1 MEGGSYNSVGFS
13 LAIDEG
19 LINRMASADKLIK
32 DIGTHSEKTRDKVVT
47 AFRDMGDNGVG
58 YLISKL
64 QEVQNKMSAINGS
77 KIIIDTNT
85 IDQSISKTNTNI
97 DELAEGIKNLEVYL
111 RSLSKREPINLIG
124 NTKDTTLLSLQDKY
138 DSQMN
143 RLFEYKQ
150 HLRDLQ
156 LEQNKSLKSGIF
168 REGLSEDMKN
178 AIRRTEELMNS
189 MRTLH
194 SIISGLSGSN
204 TQFIEMANNIGKT
217 SNELKSLKAYY
228 SELEKASDTA
238 KLDNSGAISS
248 IEEAKQRYNELY
260 SIYEKAFDKYEA
272 KIKEQAQIDNK
283 RAKESSLAYQQS
295 YEERVRMYEKM
306 LNNIYAKEEEQI
318 RLSNQRAK
326 ENSLAYQQGFNERYK
341 VWKEHFDKIA
351 KEEEEQIRLSN
362 QRAKENSIAYQQG
375 FDERYK
381 AWKQHFDKI
390 EQQEQEAKRS
400 TYSGA
405 LDYSKSTK
413 SIEEQIKA
421 IKYLEKARKSLSR
434 EGLSEGEYYSRIQA
448 LTNEINRQKKSVNE
462 LTGAYASLGRNKRSL
477 LNLSEQLMRRLALV
491 FSVSQ
496 VTGYINK
503 LIEVRGEFELQQ
515 RSLEAI
521 IQNKDESN
529 KLWNQ
534 TIQLAITSP
543 FRIKELVTYTKQLAA
558 YRIETDKL
566 YKTNKMLA
574 DISAGLGVDMNR
586 LILAFGQV
594 KAANYLRGT
603 ELRQFSEAGVNILGE
618 LATYFSE
625 IENRAVSVGEVFN
638 MVSKRMVSFADV
650 EKVLQRLTSEGNPF
664 FRMQEIQSETIKGM
678 MSNLMDSLD
687 VMLNDIGK
695 SSEGVIKYLLNL
707 FKSLI
712 DNWKVFADILKG
724 SLALFA
730 VYKINAL
737 ESNTAL
743 VNFAKQMKLVGEN
756 TKTLNFVNL
765 FTSLLQVALAKVSK
779 GFKAAGAAAK
789 AFIASN
795 WILLAIA
802 GVIGAIREIV
812 LWNSE
817 YNDKIEELNRKR
829 EEEISSLNKVA
840 EEYKTLMQLEKDE
853 ADISDDLFNKKLSK
867 LKEFQKSVGLTSL
880 EIPIEFGEVTKEN
893 IDKIFAQTEEM
904 ATYAQDFGFE
914 LGKNIA
920 KGLTGKQGGLLWVHW
935 LGDNLKTDFAD
946 LEDKLGE
953 ISGAAQNRLQV
964 LMNEIGSSYNNL
976 SDNAKGYYKALKGGK
991 NETETTYEWYKRQ
1004 VTMLNMI
1011 AKEFKFRNNDILEDA
1026 NSLLNNIKRKE
1037 EEVFYELDKVT
1048 RRQLKD
1054 YGVKDFADLPKEQQ
1068 MMIKIQIDKAF
1079 ERLELSASAQ
1089 RIAAFFT
1096 AQSFKIPYTLT
1107 PAKNEDKGLP
1117 DWAKRYNEYIKTLNS
1132 NAVKEVTNIE
1142 TTVDSLLSNLNTYIK
1157 GEEGI
1162 INKAKA
1168 GSKAYTDE
1176 EVKNAKKRLDALKS
1190 ARSWLQGDDVDNK
1203 GNKQENVLN
1212 KRISLIKE
1220 MNKAYLELAKTFDGV
1235 TAKEKVMASY
1245 GDTFKD
1251 AFKGTDISSI
1261 DFTSQQGVKDALNML
1276 VMPIAISG
1284 GKESILQLKK
1294 EISSIDA
1301 QIGVNIKQGSDKELV
1316 NKIQDMIDS
1325 YKFYLEIDKLNI
1337 PQSLAKDLFNIETTS
1352 LETIKGY
1359 LSSQQEQFVGEDMVK
1374 EYDKLWKTILDME
1387 NNAQMERL
1395 KNYSKYLTNA
1405 TSQFVQLKLKAF
1417 DEISEIK
1424 KTFTLTQPIAE
1435 RDFGI
1440 NTLQWGMLNDI
1451 MKETQK
1457 SFSELSD
1464 EEYRSVGISDKY
1476 ISKIREYLLL
1486 MDEQSRKAIAGVKRD
1501 SNAKLQQQQWEDF
1514 KSSDMYVLMF
1524 EDIENIGTK
1533 SLEALKKRL
1542 NDLKSSLSNLPA
1554 NQVKEIVKQINSI
1567 DDQLI
1572 SRNPLSE
1579 TIRLAKEIKNYPS
1592 LEDLQIQLINAEKE
1606 KEEAQNIIN
1615 IIDEVTSAEEKG
1627 NIQLVDETTIGQYN
1641 KIVALAEQEG
1651 KDVSNIRKE
1660 KEKIVGDQ
1668 EKIISYANE
1677 GITINAKYNKALQVQ
1692 SDWWGAINDKINGVF
1707 DNLKGLMGILGED
1720 ADSTNMAIIDIT
1732 QNMFSLVTA
1741 TLQMSLAMKAAGVAA
1756 NMALGV
1762 IGWIAIV
1769 LQSVVS
1775 LFSSLFGAKD
1785 KALQKQIEDLQENVK
1800 ALEWS
1805 LNNLNKAFDDVFNI
1819 SDMERYTREM
1829 RTNLNAQIKSY
1840 QMMIKAERD
1849 KKSTDEAQIR
1859 EWQRTIGD
1867 LQQQL
1872 LDVEKDAFN
1881 KATAD
1886 ILDNTLSAAE
1896 EFTDAWLNAFKETGS
1911 GLSGLEENFKE
1922 ATLNMVKQQASLFIT
1937 GTYVDRW
1944 KKNLEQYINA
1954 SDLELTTQEAN
1965 AWMKSVQTEL
1975 PLLNDALEKYFN
1987 AMKQAGVDIY
1997 NTSSDLSGLQRG
2009 IQGITETQA
2018 DEIAAYLNT
2027 LRFLVSSSVD
2037 LLTSFYNIFSNDT
2050 MANPMLA
2057 ELRTQTGLIRTIK
2070 DMLGSVIGRGNST
2083 HNGAYLKVA
2092 L

>member
-32 DIGTHSEKTRDKVVT
+32 DIGTHSEQTRDKLVT
-47 AFRDMGDNGVG
+47 AFRGMGDDGVG

-64 QEVQNKMSAINGS
+64 QEVQNKMSAINGG
-77 KIIIDTNT
+77 KISIDTNT

-97 DELAEGIKNLEVYL
+97 DKLTEGFKNLEVYL
-111 RSLSKREPINLIG
+111 KGLSKRERVNLISD
-124 NTKDTTLLSLQDKY
+124 TKD
-138 DSQMN
+138 
-143 RLFEYKQ
+143 
-150 HLRDLQ
+150 
-156 LEQNKSLKSGIF
+156 
-168 REGLSEDMKN
+168 
-178 AIRRTEELMNS
+178 
-189 MRTLH
+189 
-194 SIISGLSGSN
+194 
-204 TQFIEMANNIGKT
+204 
-217 SNELKSLKAYY
+217 
-228 SELEKASDTA
+228 
-238 KLDNSGAISS
+238 
-248 IEEAKQRYNELY
+248 
-260 SIYEKAFDKYEA
+260 
-272 KIKEQAQIDNK
+272 
-283 RAKESSLAYQQS
+283 
-295 YEERVRMYEKM
+295 
-306 LNNIYAKEEEQI
+306 
-318 RLSNQRAK
+318 
-326 ENSLAYQQGFNERYK
+326 
-341 VWKEHFDKIA
+341 
-351 KEEEEQIRLSN
+351 
-362 QRAKENSIAYQQG
+362 
-375 FDERYK
+375 
-381 AWKQHFDKI
+381 
-390 EQQEQEAKRS
+390 
-400 TYSGA
+400 YSGA

-434 EGLSEGEYYSRIQA
+434 EGLSEGEYYSRIQT
-448 LTNEINRQKKSVNE
+448 LTNEINRQKKSLNE

-534 TIQLAITSP
+534 TVQLAITSP

-664 FRMQEIQSETIKGM
+664 FRMQEIQSETMKGM
-678 MSNLMDSLD
+678 WSNLMDSID

-737 ESNTAL
+737 ESNKAL
-743 VNFAKQMKLVGEN
+743 VDFAKQMKLVGKDTE
-756 TKTLNFVNL
+756 TLNFVK
-765 FTSLLQVALAKVSK
+765 LLQVALAKVSK
-779 GFKAAGAAAK
+779 GFKEAAAAAK

-802 GVIGAIREIV
+802 GIIGAIREIV

-853 ADISDDLFNKKLSK
+853 ADVSDDLFNKKLSK

-904 ATYAQDFGFE
+904 AAYAQDFGFE

-935 LGDNLKTDFAD
+935 LGDNLKTDLDA
-946 LEDKLGE
+946 LEGTLEE
-953 ISGAAQNRLQV
+953 ITGAAQNRLQV

-976 SDNAKGYYKALKGGK
+976 SDNAKDYYRILKEGR
-991 NETETTYEWYKRQ
+991 NETETTYDWYKRQ

-1011 AKEFKFRNNDILEDA
+1011 AKEFKFRNNDILKDA
-1026 NSLLNNIKRKE
+1026 NSLLYNIKRNE
-1037 EEVFYELDKVT
+1037 EEVFYELDKVI

-1068 MMIKIQIDKAF
+1068 MMMKIQIDKAF

-1096 AQSFKIPYTLT
+1096 AQSFQIPYRLI

-1142 TTVDSLLSNLNTYIK
+1142 TTVDSLLSELNTYIK

-1220 MNKAYLELAKTFDGV
+1220 MNKAYLELAKTFDSV

-1251 AFKGTDISSI
+1251 AFKGTNISSI

-1316 NKIQDMIDS
+1316 NRIQGMIDS

-1359 LSSQQEQFVGEDMVK
+1359 LSSQQGQFVGEDMVK

-1424 KTFTLTQPIAE
+1424 KTFTLTQPVAE

-1651 KDVSNIRKE
+1651 KDISKVRKE
-1660 KEKIVGDQ
+1660 KEEIVATQ
-1668 EKIISYANE
+1668 EKIISYATE
-1677 GITINAKYNKALQVQ
+1677 GITIYAQHNKSLQKQ

-1732 QNMFSLVTA
+1732 QNMFSLVAA

-1756 NMALGV
+1756 NSALGV

>member
-64 QEVQNKMSAINGS
+64 QEVQNKMSALNGS
-77 KIIIDTNT
+77 KISIDTNT
-85 IDQSISKTNTNI
+85 IDQSISKTNTNV
-97 DELAEGIKNLEVYL
+97 DELAERIKKLEVYL
-111 RSLSKREPINLIG
+111 GSLSKRERINLISD
-124 NTKDTTLLSLQDKY
+124 TKD
-138 DSQMN
+138 
-143 RLFEYKQ
+143 
-150 HLRDLQ
+150 
-156 LEQNKSLKSGIF
+156 
-168 REGLSEDMKN
+168 
-178 AIRRTEELMNS
+178 
-189 MRTLH
+189 
-194 SIISGLSGSN
+194 
-204 TQFIEMANNIGKT
+204 
-217 SNELKSLKAYY
+217 
-228 SELEKASDTA
+228 
-238 KLDNSGAISS
+238 
-248 IEEAKQRYNELY
+248 
-260 SIYEKAFDKYEA
+260 
-272 KIKEQAQIDNK
+272 
-283 RAKESSLAYQQS
+283 
-295 YEERVRMYEKM
+295 
-306 LNNIYAKEEEQI
+306 
-318 RLSNQRAK
+318 
-326 ENSLAYQQGFNERYK
+326 
-341 VWKEHFDKIA
+341 
-351 KEEEEQIRLSN
+351 
-362 QRAKENSIAYQQG
+362 
-375 FDERYK
+375 
-381 AWKQHFDKI
+381 
-390 EQQEQEAKRS
+390 
-400 TYSGA
+400 YSGA

-421 IKYLEKARKSLSR
+421 IKYLDKARKSLSR

-534 TIQLAITSP
+534 TVQLAITSP

-687 VMLNDIGK
+687 IMMNDIGK

-756 TKTLNFVNL
+756 TKTLNFV
-765 FTSLLQVALAKVSK
+765 SLLQVALAKVSK
-779 GFKAAGAAAK
+779 GFKEAGAAAK

-893 IDKIFAQTEEM
+893 IDKIFARTEEM

-935 LGDNLKTDFAD
+935 LGDNLKTDLDA
-946 LEDKLGE
+946 LEGTLEE
-953 ISGAAQNRLQV
+953 ITGATQNRLQV

-976 SDNAKGYYKALKGGK
+976 SDNAKDYYRVLKEGR
-991 NETETTYEWYKRQ
+991 NETETTYDWYKRQ

-1011 AKEFKFRNNDILEDA
+1011 AKEFKFRNNDILKDA
-1026 NSLLNNIKRKE
+1026 NSLLYNIKRNE
-1037 EEVFYELDKVT
+1037 EEVFYELDKVV

-1068 MMIKIQIDKAF
+1068 MMMKIQIDKAF
-1079 ERLELSASAQ
+1079 ERLELSASAK

-1096 AQSFKIPYTLT
+1096 AQSFKIPYRLI

-1117 DWAKRYNEYIKTLNS
+1117 DWAKRYNEYIKNLNS

-1142 TTVDSLLSNLNTYIK
+1142 TTVDSLLSELNTYIK

-1220 MNKAYLELAKTFDGV
+1220 MNKAYLKLAKTFDGV

-1251 AFKGTDISSI
+1251 AFKGTNISSI

-1294 EISSIDA
+1294 EISLIDA

-1359 LSSQQEQFVGEDMVK
+1359 LSSQQGQFVGEDMVK

-1651 KDVSNIRKE
+1651 KDVSNVRKD
-1660 KEKIVGDQ
+1660 KEEIVATQ
-1668 EKIISYANE
+1668 EKIISYANK

-1732 QNMFSLVTA
+1732 QNMFSLVAA

-1756 NMALGV
+1756 NSALGV

-1872 LDVEKDAFN
+1872 LDVEKNAFN

-2018 DEIAAYLNT
+2018 DELAAYLNT
-2027 LRFLVSSSVD
+2027 LRFLVSNSLD

>member
-1 MEGGSYNSVGFS
+1 
-13 LAIDEG
+13 
-19 LINRMASADKLIK
+19 
-32 DIGTHSEKTRDKVVT
+32 
-47 AFRDMGDNGVG
+47 
-58 YLISKL
+58 
-64 QEVQNKMSAINGS
+64 
-77 KIIIDTNT
+77 
-85 IDQSISKTNTNI
+85 
-97 DELAEGIKNLEVYL
+97 
-111 RSLSKREPINLIG
+111 
-124 NTKDTTLLSLQDKY
+124 
-138 DSQMN
+138 
-143 RLFEYKQ
+143 
-150 HLRDLQ
+150 
-156 LEQNKSLKSGIF
+156 
-168 REGLSEDMKN
+168 
-178 AIRRTEELMNS
+178 
-189 MRTLH
+189 
-194 SIISGLSGSN
+194 
-204 TQFIEMANNIGKT
+204 
-217 SNELKSLKAYY
+217 
-228 SELEKASDTA
+228 
-238 KLDNSGAISS
+238 
-248 IEEAKQRYNELY
+248 
-260 SIYEKAFDKYEA
+260 
-272 KIKEQAQIDNK
+272 
-283 RAKESSLAYQQS
+283 
-295 YEERVRMYEKM
+295 
-306 LNNIYAKEEEQI
+306 
-318 RLSNQRAK
+318 
-326 ENSLAYQQGFNERYK
+326 
-341 VWKEHFDKIA
+341 
-351 KEEEEQIRLSN
+351 
-362 QRAKENSIAYQQG
+362 
-375 FDERYK
+375 
-381 AWKQHFDKI
+381 
-390 EQQEQEAKRS
+390 
-400 TYSGA
+400 
-405 LDYSKSTK
+405 
-413 SIEEQIKA
+413 
-421 IKYLEKARKSLSR
+421 
-434 EGLSEGEYYSRIQA
+434 
-448 LTNEINRQKKSVNE
+448 
-462 LTGAYASLGRNKRSL
+462 
-477 LNLSEQLMRRLALV
+477 
-491 FSVSQ
+491 
-496 VTGYINK
+496 
-503 LIEVRGEFELQQ
+503 
-515 RSLEAI
+515 
-521 IQNKDESN
+521 
-529 KLWNQ
+529 
-534 TIQLAITSP
+534 
-543 FRIKELVTYTKQLAA
+543 
-558 YRIETDKL
+558 
-566 YKTNKMLA
+566 
-574 DISAGLGVDMNR
+574 
-586 LILAFGQV
+586 
-594 KAANYLRGT
+594 
-603 ELRQFSEAGVNILGE
+603 
-618 LATYFSE
+618 
-625 IENRAVSVGEVFN
+625 
-638 MVSKRMVSFADV
+638 
-650 EKVLQRLTSEGNPF
+650 
-664 FRMQEIQSETIKGM
+664 
-678 MSNLMDSLD
+678 
-687 VMLNDIGK
+687 
-695 SSEGVIKYLLNL
+695 
-707 FKSLI
+707 
-712 DNWKVFADILKG
+712 
-724 SLALFA
+724 
-730 VYKINAL
+730 
-737 ESNTAL
+737 
-743 VNFAKQMKLVGEN
+743 
-756 TKTLNFVNL
+756 
-765 FTSLLQVALAKVSK
+765 
-779 GFKAAGAAAK
+779 
-789 AFIASN
+789 
-795 WILLAIA
+795 
-802 GVIGAIREIV
+802 
-812 LWNSE
+812 
-817 YNDKIEELNRKR
+817 
-829 EEEISSLNKVA
+829 
-840 EEYKTLMQLEKDE
+840 
-853 ADISDDLFNKKLSK
+853 
-867 LKEFQKSVGLTSL
+867 
-880 EIPIEFGEVTKEN
+880 
-893 IDKIFAQTEEM
+893 
-904 ATYAQDFGFE
+904 
-914 LGKNIA
+914 
-920 KGLTGKQGGLLWVHW
+920 
-935 LGDNLKTDFAD
+935 
-946 LEDKLGE
+946 
-953 ISGAAQNRLQV
+953 
-964 LMNEIGSSYNNL
+964 
-976 SDNAKGYYKALKGGK
+976 
-991 NETETTYEWYKRQ
+991 
-1004 VTMLNMI
+1004 
-1011 AKEFKFRNNDILEDA
+1011 
-1026 NSLLNNIKRKE
+1026 
-1037 EEVFYELDKVT
+1037 
-1048 RRQLKD
+1048 
-1054 YGVKDFADLPKEQQ
+1054 
-1068 MMIKIQIDKAF
+1068 
-1079 ERLELSASAQ
+1079 
-1089 RIAAFFT
+1089 
-1096 AQSFKIPYTLT
+1096 
-1107 PAKNEDKGLP
+1107 
-1117 DWAKRYNEYIKTLNS
+1117 
-1132 NAVKEVTNIE
+1132 
-1142 TTVDSLLSNLNTYIK
+1142 
-1157 GEEGI
+1157 
-1162 INKAKA
+1162 
-1168 GSKAYTDE
+1168 
-1176 EVKNAKKRLDALKS
+1176 
-1190 ARSWLQGDDVDNK
+1190 
-1203 GNKQENVLN
+1203 
-1212 KRISLIKE
+1212 

-1251 AFKGTDISSI
+1251 AFKGTNISSI

-1284 GKESILQLKK
+1284 GKESIIQLKK

-1316 NKIQDMIDS
+1316 NRIQDMIDS

-1359 LSSQQEQFVGEDMVK
+1359 LSSQQGQFVGEDMVK

-1533 SLEALKKRL
+1533 SLKALKKRL
-1542 NDLKSSLSNLPA
+1542 NELKSSLSNLPA
-1554 NQVKEIVKQINSI
+1554 NQVKEIVQQINNI

-1651 KDVSNIRKE
+1651 KDVSKVRKD

-1668 EKIISYANE
+1668 EKIISYANK

-1720 ADSTNMAIIDIT
+1720 ADSTNMTIVDIT
-1732 QNMFSLVTA
+1732 QNMFSLVAA

-1805 LNNLNKAFDDVFNI
+1805 LNNLNKAFDNVFNI

-2027 LRFLVSSSVD
+2027 LRFLVSNSVD

>member
-19 LINRMASADKLIK
+19 LINRMAKADKLIK
-32 DIGTHSEKTRDKVVT
+32 DIGTHSEQTRDKLVT
-47 AFRDMGDNGVG
+47 AFRGMGDDGVG

-64 QEVQNKMSAINGS
+64 QEVQNKMSAINGG
-77 KIIIDTNT
+77 KISIDTNT

-97 DELAEGIKNLEVYL
+97 DKLADGFKNLEVYL
-111 RSLSKREPINLIG
+111 KSLSKRERINLIG
-124 NTKDTTLLSLQDKY
+124 DTKD
-138 DSQMN
+138 
-143 RLFEYKQ
+143 
-150 HLRDLQ
+150 
-156 LEQNKSLKSGIF
+156 
-168 REGLSEDMKN
+168 
-178 AIRRTEELMNS
+178 
-189 MRTLH
+189 
-194 SIISGLSGSN
+194 
-204 TQFIEMANNIGKT
+204 
-217 SNELKSLKAYY
+217 
-228 SELEKASDTA
+228 
-238 KLDNSGAISS
+238 
-248 IEEAKQRYNELY
+248 
-260 SIYEKAFDKYEA
+260 
-272 KIKEQAQIDNK
+272 
-283 RAKESSLAYQQS
+283 
-295 YEERVRMYEKM
+295 
-306 LNNIYAKEEEQI
+306 
-318 RLSNQRAK
+318 
-326 ENSLAYQQGFNERYK
+326 
-341 VWKEHFDKIA
+341 
-351 KEEEEQIRLSN
+351 
-362 QRAKENSIAYQQG
+362 
-375 FDERYK
+375 
-381 AWKQHFDKI
+381 
-390 EQQEQEAKRS
+390 
-400 TYSGA
+400 YSGA

-421 IKYLEKARKSLSR
+421 IKYLDKARKSLSR

-448 LTNEINRQKKSVNE
+448 LTNEINRQKKSLNE
-462 LTGAYASLGRNKRSL
+462 LTGAYASLGRNKRNL

-534 TIQLAITSP
+534 TVQLAITSP

-574 DISAGLGVDMNR
+574 DISAGLGVDMRR

-664 FRMQEIQSETIKGM
+664 FRMQEIQSETMKGM
-678 MSNLMDSLD
+678 WSNLMDSID

-737 ESNTAL
+737 ESNGAL
-743 VNFAKQMKLVGEN
+743 VQFAKDMKLIGKE
-756 TKTLNFVNL
+756 TKTLNFVE
-765 FTSLLQVALAKVSK
+765 LLQVSLAKVSK

-904 ATYAQDFGFE
+904 AAYAQDFGFE

-920 KGLTGKQGGLLWVHW
+920 KGLTGKQGGLLWVHL

-946 LEDKLGE
+946 LENSLEE

-976 SDNAKGYYKALKGGK
+976 SDNAKGYYKALKEGK
-991 NETETTYEWYKRQ
+991 NETETTYDWYKRQ

-1011 AKEFKFRNNDILEDA
+1011 AKEFKYRNKDILEDA

-1037 EEVFYELDKVT
+1037 EEVFYELDKVV

-1068 MMIKIQIDKAF
+1068 MMMKIQIDKAF
-1079 ERLELSASAQ
+1079 ERLELSGAAQ

-1107 PAKNEDKGLP
+1107 PAKSEDKGLP

-1142 TTVDSLLSNLNTYIK
+1142 TTVDSLLSELNTYIK

-1220 MNKAYLELAKTFDGV
+1220 MNKAYLDLAKTFDSV

-1284 GKESILQLKK
+1284 GKESVIQLKK

-1359 LSSQQEQFVGEDMVK
+1359 LSSRQEQFVGEDMVK

-1424 KTFTLTQPIAE
+1424 KTFTLTQPVAE

-1641 KIVALAEQEG
+1641 NIVALAEQEG
-1651 KDVSNIRKE
+1651 KDVSNVRKE

-1668 EKIISYANE
+1668 EKIISYANK

-1732 QNMFSLVTA
+1732 QNMFSLVAA

-1800 ALEWS
+1800 DLEWS

-2027 LRFLVSSSVD
+2027 LRFLVSNSVD

>member
-19 LINRMASADKLIK
+19 LINRMAKADKLIK
-32 DIGTHSEKTRDKVVT
+32 DIGTHSEQTRDKLVT
-47 AFRDMGDNGVG
+47 AFRGMGDDGVG

-64 QEVQNKMSAINGS
+64 QEVQNKMSAINGG
-77 KIIIDTNT
+77 KISIDTNT

-97 DELAEGIKNLEVYL
+97 DKLAEGFKNLEVYL
-111 RSLSKREPINLIG
+111 KSLSKRERINLISD
-124 NTKDTTLLSLQDKY
+124 TKD
-138 DSQMN
+138 
-143 RLFEYKQ
+143 
-150 HLRDLQ
+150 
-156 LEQNKSLKSGIF
+156 
-168 REGLSEDMKN
+168 
-178 AIRRTEELMNS
+178 
-189 MRTLH
+189 
-194 SIISGLSGSN
+194 
-204 TQFIEMANNIGKT
+204 
-217 SNELKSLKAYY
+217 
-228 SELEKASDTA
+228 
-238 KLDNSGAISS
+238 
-248 IEEAKQRYNELY
+248 
-260 SIYEKAFDKYEA
+260 
-272 KIKEQAQIDNK
+272 
-283 RAKESSLAYQQS
+283 
-295 YEERVRMYEKM
+295 
-306 LNNIYAKEEEQI
+306 
-318 RLSNQRAK
+318 
-326 ENSLAYQQGFNERYK
+326 
-341 VWKEHFDKIA
+341 
-351 KEEEEQIRLSN
+351 
-362 QRAKENSIAYQQG
+362 
-375 FDERYK
+375 
-381 AWKQHFDKI
+381 
-390 EQQEQEAKRS
+390 
-400 TYSGA
+400 YSGA

-421 IKYLEKARKSLSR
+421 IKYLDKARKSLSR

-534 TIQLAITSP
+534 TVQLAITSP

-664 FRMQEIQSETIKGM
+664 FRMQEIQSETMKGM
-678 MSNLMDSLD
+678 WSNLMDSID

-743 VNFAKQMKLVGEN
+743 VDFAKQMKLVGEN
-756 TKTLNFVNL
+756 TKTLNFAN
-765 FTSLLQVALAKVSK
+765 LLQVALAKVSK

-789 AFIASN
+789 SFIASN

-802 GVIGAIREIV
+802 GIIGAIREIV

-935 LGDNLKTDFAD
+935 LGDNLKTDLDA
-946 LEDKLGE
+946 LEGTLEE
-953 ISGAAQNRLQV
+953 ITGAAQNRLQV

-976 SDNAKGYYKALKGGK
+976 SDNAKGYYKALKEGK

-1011 AKEFKFRNNDILEDA
+1011 AKEFKYRNKDILEDA

-1037 EEVFYELDKVT
+1037 EEVFYELDKVV

-1107 PAKNEDKGLP
+1107 PAKSEDKGLP

-1142 TTVDSLLSNLNTYIK
+1142 TTVDSLLSELNTYIK

-1251 AFKGTDISSI
+1251 AFKGTNISSI
-1261 DFTSQQGVKDALNML
+1261 DFTSQQGVKDALNKL

-1284 GKESILQLKK
+1284 GKESVIQLKK

-1316 NKIQDMIDS
+1316 NRIQDMIDS

-1337 PQSLAKDLFNIETTS
+1337 PQSLAQDLFNIETTS

-1359 LSSQQEQFVGEDMVK
+1359 LSSQQGQFVGEDMVK

-1542 NDLKSSLSNLPA
+1542 DDLKSSLSNLPA

-1615 IIDEVTSAEEKG
+1615 IIDEVTNAEKKG

-1651 KDVSNIRKE
+1651 KDVSNVRKE

-1668 EKIISYANE
+1668 EKIISYATE
-1677 GITINAKYNKALQVQ
+1677 GITIYAQHNKSLQKQ

-1732 QNMFSLVTA
+1732 QNMFSLVAA

-1756 NMALGV
+1756 NSALGV

-2027 LRFLVSSSVD
+2027 LRFLVSNSVD

>member
-19 LINRMASADKLIK
+19 LINRMAKADKLIK
-32 DIGTHSEKTRDKVVT
+32 DIGTHSEQTRDKLVT
-47 AFRDMGDNGVG
+47 AFRGMGDDGVG

-64 QEVQNKMSAINGS
+64 QEVQNRMSALNGS
-77 KIIIDTNT
+77 KISIDTNT
-85 IDQSISKTNTNI
+85 IDQSISKTNTNV
-97 DELAEGIKNLEVYL
+97 DELAEGIKKLDVYL
-111 RSLSKREPINLIG
+111 GSLSKRERVNLISD
-124 NTKDTTLLSLQDKY
+124 TKD
-138 DSQMN
+138 
-143 RLFEYKQ
+143 
-150 HLRDLQ
+150 
-156 LEQNKSLKSGIF
+156 
-168 REGLSEDMKN
+168 
-178 AIRRTEELMNS
+178 
-189 MRTLH
+189 
-194 SIISGLSGSN
+194 
-204 TQFIEMANNIGKT
+204 
-217 SNELKSLKAYY
+217 
-228 SELEKASDTA
+228 
-238 KLDNSGAISS
+238 
-248 IEEAKQRYNELY
+248 
-260 SIYEKAFDKYEA
+260 
-272 KIKEQAQIDNK
+272 
-283 RAKESSLAYQQS
+283 
-295 YEERVRMYEKM
+295 
-306 LNNIYAKEEEQI
+306 
-318 RLSNQRAK
+318 
-326 ENSLAYQQGFNERYK
+326 
-341 VWKEHFDKIA
+341 
-351 KEEEEQIRLSN
+351 
-362 QRAKENSIAYQQG
+362 
-375 FDERYK
+375 
-381 AWKQHFDKI
+381 
-390 EQQEQEAKRS
+390 
-400 TYSGA
+400 YSGA

-421 IKYLEKARKSLSR
+421 IKYLDKARKSLSR
-434 EGLSEGEYYSRIQA
+434 EGLSEGEYYSRIQT
-448 LTNEINRQKKSVNE
+448 LTNEINRQKKSLNE
-462 LTGAYASLGRNKRSL
+462 LTGAYASLGRNKRNL

-534 TIQLAITSP
+534 TVQLAITSP

-664 FRMQEIQSETIKGM
+664 YRMQEIQSETMKGM
-678 MSNLMDSLD
+678 WSNLMDSID

-730 VYKINAL
+730 IYKINAWGL
-737 ESNTAL
+737 NKAL
-743 VNFAKQMKLVGEN
+743 VNFAKQMKLVGS
-756 TKTLNFVNL
+756 VN
-765 FTSLLQVALAKVSK
+765 LLQVALAKVSK
-779 GFKAAGAAAK
+779 GFKAATAAAK
-789 AFIASN
+789 SFIASN
-795 WILLAIA
+795 WLVLAFA

-812 LWNSE
+812 LWNSK

-829 EEEISSLNKVA
+829 DEEISSLNKLTQ
-840 EEYKTLMQLEKDE
+840 EYKALTKSEKDA
-853 ADISDDLFNKKLSK
+853 ADVSDDLFNKKLSK

-880 EIPIEFGEVTKEN
+880 EIPMEFGEVTKEN

-904 ATYAQDFGFE
+904 AAYAQDFGFE

-935 LGDNLKTDFAD
+935 LGDNLKTDLAD
-946 LEDKLGE
+946 LEGTLAE
-953 ISGAAQNRLQV
+953 INGAAQNRLQV

-976 SDNAKGYYKALKGGK
+976 SDNAKGYYKALKEGK
-991 NETETTYEWYKRQ
+991 NETETTYDWYKRQ

-1026 NSLLNNIKRKE
+1026 NSLLYNIKRNE
-1037 EEVFYELDKVT
+1037 EEVFYELDKVI

-1068 MMIKIQIDKAF
+1068 MMMKIQIDKAF
-1079 ERLELSASAQ
+1079 ERLELSGAAQ

-1107 PAKNEDKGLP
+1107 PAKSEDKGLP

-1132 NAVKEVTNIE
+1132 NAVKGVTNVE

-1157 GEEGI
+1157 EAEGI

-1220 MNKAYLELAKTFDGV
+1220 MNKAYLELAKTFDSV

-1641 KIVALAEQEG
+1641 EIVALAKQEG
-1651 KDVSNIRKE
+1651 KDVSNVRKE
-1660 KEKIVGDQ
+1660 KEEIVATQ
-1668 EKIISYANE
+1668 EKIISYANK

-1732 QNMFSLVTA
+1732 QNMFSLVAA
-1741 TLQMSLAMKAAGVAA
+1741 TLQMSLAMKAASVAA
-1756 NMALGV
+1756 NSALGV

-2027 LRFLVSSSVD
+2027 LRFLVSNSVD

-2050 MANPMLA
+2050 MANPMLS

>member
-19 LINRMASADKLIK
+19 LINRMAKADKLIK
-32 DIGTHSEKTRDKVVT
+32 DIGTHSEQTRDKLVT
-47 AFRDMGDNGVG
+47 AFRTMGDDGVG

-64 QEVQNKMSAINGS
+64 QEVQNKMSAINGG
-77 KIIIDTNT
+77 KISIDTNT

-97 DELAEGIKNLEVYL
+97 DKLAEGFKNLEVYL
-111 RSLSKREPINLIG
+111 KSLSKRERINLISD
-124 NTKDTTLLSLQDKY
+124 TKD
-138 DSQMN
+138 
-143 RLFEYKQ
+143 
-150 HLRDLQ
+150 
-156 LEQNKSLKSGIF
+156 
-168 REGLSEDMKN
+168 
-178 AIRRTEELMNS
+178 
-189 MRTLH
+189 
-194 SIISGLSGSN
+194 
-204 TQFIEMANNIGKT
+204 
-217 SNELKSLKAYY
+217 
-228 SELEKASDTA
+228 
-238 KLDNSGAISS
+238 
-248 IEEAKQRYNELY
+248 
-260 SIYEKAFDKYEA
+260 
-272 KIKEQAQIDNK
+272 
-283 RAKESSLAYQQS
+283 
-295 YEERVRMYEKM
+295 
-306 LNNIYAKEEEQI
+306 
-318 RLSNQRAK
+318 
-326 ENSLAYQQGFNERYK
+326 
-341 VWKEHFDKIA
+341 
-351 KEEEEQIRLSN
+351 
-362 QRAKENSIAYQQG
+362 
-375 FDERYK
+375 
-381 AWKQHFDKI
+381 
-390 EQQEQEAKRS
+390 
-400 TYSGA
+400 YSGA

-421 IKYLEKARKSLSR
+421 IKYLDKARKSLSR

-534 TIQLAITSP
+534 TVQLAITSP

-574 DISAGLGVDMNR
+574 DISAGLGVDMRR

-625 IENRAVSVGEVFN
+625 IEDRAVSVGEVFN

-664 FRMQEIQSETIKGM
+664 YRMQEIQSETIKGM
-678 MSNLMDSLD
+678 WSNLMDSID

-695 SSEGVIKYLLNL
+695 NSEGLIKYLLNL
-707 FKSLI
+707 YKSLI

-730 VYKINAL
+730 IYKINAWGL
-737 ESNTAL
+737 NKAL
-743 VNFAKQMKLVGEN
+743 IDFAKQMKLVGS
-756 TKTLNFVNL
+756 VN
-765 FTSLLQVALAKVSK
+765 LLQVALTKLSK
-779 GFKAAGAAAK
+779 GFKAATAAAK

-812 LWNSE
+812 LWNSK

-829 EEEISSLNKVA
+829 DEEISSLNKLTQ
-840 EEYKTLMQLEKDE
+840 EYKALTQSEKDA

-880 EIPIEFGEVTKEN
+880 EIPIEYGEVTKEN

-904 ATYAQDFGFE
+904 AAYAQDFGFE

-946 LEDKLGE
+946 LEGKLDE

-976 SDNAKGYYKALKGGK
+976 SDNAKGYYKALKEGR

-1011 AKEFKFRNNDILEDA
+1011 AKEFKYRNKDILEDA

-1037 EEVFYELDKVT
+1037 EEVFYELDKVV

-1079 ERLELSASAQ
+1079 ERLELSGAAQ

-1107 PAKNEDKGLP
+1107 PAKSEDKGLP

-1142 TTVDSLLSNLNTYIK
+1142 TTVDSLLSELNTYIK

-1251 AFKGTDISSI
+1251 AFKGTNISSI

-1284 GKESILQLKK
+1284 GKESIIQLKK

-1651 KDVSNIRKE
+1651 KDVSNVRKE
-1660 KEKIVGDQ
+1660 KEDIVATQ
-1668 EKIISYANE
+1668 EKIISYANK

-1732 QNMFSLVTA
+1732 QNMFSLVAA

-1756 NMALGV
+1756 NSALGV

-1886 ILDNTLSAAE
+1886 ILDNTLSAAA

-2027 LRFLVSSSVD
+2027 LRFLVSNSVD

>member
-19 LINRMASADKLIK
+19 LINRMSKADKLIK
-32 DIGTHSEKTRDKVVT
+32 DIGTHSEQTRDKLVT
-47 AFRDMGDNGVG
+47 AFRGMGDDGVS

-64 QEVQNKMSAINGS
+64 QEVQNRMSAINGG
-77 KIIIDTNT
+77 KISIDTNT
-85 IDQSISKTNTNI
+85 IDQSISKTNTNV
-97 DELAEGIKNLEVYL
+97 DKLAEGFKNLEAYL
-111 RSLSKREPINLIG
+111 RGLSKRERINLIG
-124 NTKDTTLLSLQDKY
+124 DTKD
-138 DSQMN
+138 
-143 RLFEYKQ
+143 
-150 HLRDLQ
+150 
-156 LEQNKSLKSGIF
+156 
-168 REGLSEDMKN
+168 
-178 AIRRTEELMNS
+178 
-189 MRTLH
+189 
-194 SIISGLSGSN
+194 
-204 TQFIEMANNIGKT
+204 
-217 SNELKSLKAYY
+217 
-228 SELEKASDTA
+228 
-238 KLDNSGAISS
+238 
-248 IEEAKQRYNELY
+248 
-260 SIYEKAFDKYEA
+260 
-272 KIKEQAQIDNK
+272 
-283 RAKESSLAYQQS
+283 
-295 YEERVRMYEKM
+295 
-306 LNNIYAKEEEQI
+306 
-318 RLSNQRAK
+318 
-326 ENSLAYQQGFNERYK
+326 
-341 VWKEHFDKIA
+341 
-351 KEEEEQIRLSN
+351 
-362 QRAKENSIAYQQG
+362 
-375 FDERYK
+375 
-381 AWKQHFDKI
+381 
-390 EQQEQEAKRS
+390 
-400 TYSGA
+400 YSGA

-413 SIEEQIKA
+413 SVEEQIKA
-421 IKYLEKARKSLSR
+421 IKYLDKARKSLSR

-534 TIQLAITSP
+534 TVQLAITSP

-664 FRMQEIQSETIKGM
+664 YRMQEIQSETIKGM

-687 VMLNDIGK
+687 GK

-743 VNFAKQMKLVGEN
+743 VDFAKQMKLVGEN
-756 TKTLNFVNL
+756 TKTLNFAN
-765 FTSLLQVALAKVSK
+765 LLQVALAKVSK

-829 EEEISSLNKVA
+829 EEEISSLNKLTQ
-840 EEYKTLMQLEKDE
+840 EYKALTQSEKDA
-853 ADISDDLFNKKLSK
+853 ADVSDDLFNKKLSK

-946 LEDKLGE
+946 LENKLAE

-976 SDNAKGYYKALKGGK
+976 SDNAKGYYKALKEGK
-991 NETETTYEWYKRQ
+991 NETETTYDWYKRQ

-1011 AKEFKFRNNDILEDA
+1011 AKEFKYRNKDILEDA

-1037 EEVFYELDKVT
+1037 EEVFYELDKVV

-1068 MMIKIQIDKAF
+1068 MMMKIQIDKAF

-1096 AQSFKIPYTLT
+1096 AQSFQIPYRLI

-1142 TTVDSLLSNLNTYIK
+1142 TTVDSLLSELNTYIK

-1251 AFKGTDISSI
+1251 AFKGTNISSI

-1284 GKESILQLKK
+1284 GKESVIQLKK

-1359 LSSQQEQFVGEDMVK
+1359 LSSQQGQFVGEDMVK

-1435 RDFGI
+1435 REFGV
-1440 NTLQWGMLNDI
+1440 NSLQWGMLNDI

-1542 NDLKSSLSNLPA
+1542 NELKSSLSNLPA

-1651 KDVSNIRKE
+1651 KDVSNVRKE
-1660 KEKIVGDQ
+1660 KEDIVATQ
-1668 EKIISYANE
+1668 EKIISYANK

-1732 QNMFSLVTA
+1732 QNMFSLVAA

-1756 NMALGV
+1756 NSALGV

-1886 ILDNTLSAAE
+1886 ILDNTLSAAA

-2027 LRFLVSSSVD
+2027 LRFLVSNSVD

>member
-1 MEGGSYNSVGFS
+1 
-13 LAIDEG
+13 
-19 LINRMASADKLIK
+19 
-32 DIGTHSEKTRDKVVT
+32 
-47 AFRDMGDNGVG
+47 
-58 YLISKL
+58 
-64 QEVQNKMSAINGS
+64 
-77 KIIIDTNT
+77 
-85 IDQSISKTNTNI
+85 
-97 DELAEGIKNLEVYL
+97 
-111 RSLSKREPINLIG
+111 
-124 NTKDTTLLSLQDKY
+124 
-138 DSQMN
+138 
-143 RLFEYKQ
+143 
-150 HLRDLQ
+150 
-156 LEQNKSLKSGIF
+156 
-168 REGLSEDMKN
+168 
-178 AIRRTEELMNS
+178 
-189 MRTLH
+189 
-194 SIISGLSGSN
+194 
-204 TQFIEMANNIGKT
+204 
-217 SNELKSLKAYY
+217 
-228 SELEKASDTA
+228 
-238 KLDNSGAISS
+238 
-248 IEEAKQRYNELY
+248 
-260 SIYEKAFDKYEA
+260 
-272 KIKEQAQIDNK
+272 
-283 RAKESSLAYQQS
+283 
-295 YEERVRMYEKM
+295 
-306 LNNIYAKEEEQI
+306 
-318 RLSNQRAK
+318 
-326 ENSLAYQQGFNERYK
+326 
-341 VWKEHFDKIA
+341 
-351 KEEEEQIRLSN
+351 
-362 QRAKENSIAYQQG
+362 
-375 FDERYK
+375 
-381 AWKQHFDKI
+381 
-390 EQQEQEAKRS
+390 
-400 TYSGA
+400 
-405 LDYSKSTK
+405 
-413 SIEEQIKA
+413 
-421 IKYLEKARKSLSR
+421 
-434 EGLSEGEYYSRIQA
+434 
-448 LTNEINRQKKSVNE
+448 
-462 LTGAYASLGRNKRSL
+462 
-477 LNLSEQLMRRLALV
+477 MRRLALV

-534 TIQLAITSP
+534 TVQLAITSP

-664 FRMQEIQSETIKGM
+664 YRMQEIQSETMKGM
-678 MSNLMDSLD
+678 WSNLMDSID

-730 VYKINAL
+730 IYKINAL

-743 VNFAKQMKLVGEN
+743 VEFAKQMKLVGED
-756 TKTLNFVNL
+756 TKTLKFGK
-765 FTSLLQVALAKVSK
+765 LLQVALAKVSK
-779 GFKAAGAAAK
+779 GFKEAGAAAK
-789 AFIASN
+789 SFIASN

-935 LGDNLKTDFAD
+935 LGDNLKTDLAD
-946 LEDKLGE
+946 LEGTLEE

-976 SDNAKGYYKALKGGK
+976 SDNAKGYYKALKEGK
-991 NETETTYEWYKRQ
+991 NETETTYDWYKRQ

-1011 AKEFKFRNNDILEDA
+1011 AKEFKFRNKDILEDA
-1026 NSLLNNIKRKE
+1026 NSLLYDIKRNE
-1037 EEVFYELDKVT
+1037 EEVFYELDKVV

-1068 MMIKIQIDKAF
+1068 IMMKIQIDKAF
-1079 ERLELSASAQ
+1079 ERLELSDAAQ

-1096 AQSFKIPYTLT
+1096 AQSFQIPYRLI

-1142 TTVDSLLSNLNTYIK
+1142 TTVDSLLSELNTYIK

-1220 MNKAYLELAKTFDGV
+1220 MNKAYLELAKTFDSV

-1284 GKESILQLKK
+1284 GKESIIQLKK

-1424 KTFTLTQPIAE
+1424 KTFTLTQPVAE

-1615 IIDEVTSAEEKG
+1615 IIDEVTSAKEKG

-1641 KIVALAEQEG
+1641 EIVALAEQEG
-1651 KDVSNIRKE
+1651 KNVSNVRKE
-1660 KEKIVGDQ
+1660 KVKIVGDQ
-1668 EKIISYANE
+1668 EKIISYATE

-1732 QNMFSLVTA
+1732 QNMFSLVAA

-1756 NMALGV
+1756 NSALGV

-1800 ALEWS
+1800 DLEWS

-1872 LDVEKDAFN
+1872 LDVEKNAFN

-2027 LRFLVSSSVD
+2027 LRFLVSNSVD

>member
-19 LINRMASADKLIK
+19 LINRMAKADKLIK
-32 DIGTHSEKTRDKVVT
+32 DIGTHSEQTRDKLVT
-47 AFRDMGDNGVG
+47 AFRGMGDDGVG

-64 QEVQNKMSAINGS
+64 QEVQNKMSAINGG
-77 KIIIDTNT
+77 KISIDTNT

-97 DELAEGIKNLEVYL
+97 DKLAEGFKNLEVYL
-111 RSLSKREPINLIG
+111 KSLSKRERINLISD
-124 NTKDTTLLSLQDKY
+124 TKD
-138 DSQMN
+138 
-143 RLFEYKQ
+143 
-150 HLRDLQ
+150 
-156 LEQNKSLKSGIF
+156 
-168 REGLSEDMKN
+168 
-178 AIRRTEELMNS
+178 
-189 MRTLH
+189 
-194 SIISGLSGSN
+194 
-204 TQFIEMANNIGKT
+204 
-217 SNELKSLKAYY
+217 
-228 SELEKASDTA
+228 
-238 KLDNSGAISS
+238 
-248 IEEAKQRYNELY
+248 
-260 SIYEKAFDKYEA
+260 
-272 KIKEQAQIDNK
+272 
-283 RAKESSLAYQQS
+283 
-295 YEERVRMYEKM
+295 
-306 LNNIYAKEEEQI
+306 
-318 RLSNQRAK
+318 
-326 ENSLAYQQGFNERYK
+326 
-341 VWKEHFDKIA
+341 
-351 KEEEEQIRLSN
+351 
-362 QRAKENSIAYQQG
+362 
-375 FDERYK
+375 
-381 AWKQHFDKI
+381 
-390 EQQEQEAKRS
+390 
-400 TYSGA
+400 YSGA

-421 IKYLEKARKSLSR
+421 IKYLDKARKSLSR

-534 TIQLAITSP
+534 TVQLAITSP

-664 FRMQEIQSETIKGM
+664 FRMQEIQSETMKGM
-678 MSNLMDSLD
+678 WSNLMDSID

-743 VNFAKQMKLVGEN
+743 VDFAKQMKLVGEN
-756 TKTLNFVNL
+756 TKTLNFAN
-765 FTSLLQVALAKVSK
+765 LLQVALAKVSK
-779 GFKAAGAAAK
+779 GFKAAGDAAK
-789 AFIASN
+789 SFIASN

-802 GVIGAIREIV
+802 GIIGAIREIV

-853 ADISDDLFNKKLSK
+853 ADISDDSFNKKLSK

-935 LGDNLKTDFAD
+935 LGDNLKTDLDA
-946 LEDKLGE
+946 LEGTLEE
-953 ISGAAQNRLQV
+953 ITGAAQNRLQV

-976 SDNAKGYYKALKGGK
+976 SDNAKDYYRVLKEGR
-991 NETETTYEWYKRQ
+991 NETETTYDWYKRQ
-1004 VTMLNMI
+1004 VTMLNII
-1011 AKEFKFRNNDILEDA
+1011 AKEFKFRNNDILKDA
-1026 NSLLNNIKRKE
+1026 NSLLYNIKRNE
-1037 EEVFYELDKVT
+1037 EEVFYELDKVI

-1054 YGVKDFADLPKEQQ
+1054 YGVKDFADLPKEQKI
-1068 MMIKIQIDKAF
+1068 MMKIQIDKAF

-1107 PAKNEDKGLP
+1107 PAKSEDKGLP

-1142 TTVDSLLSNLNTYIK
+1142 TTVDSLLSELNTYIK

-1284 GKESILQLKK
+1284 GKESIIQLKK

-1316 NKIQDMIDS
+1316 NRIQDMIDS

-1542 NDLKSSLSNLPA
+1542 DDLKSSLSNLPA

-1615 IIDEVTSAEEKG
+1615 IIDEVTSAEKKG

-1651 KDVSNIRKE
+1651 KDVSKVRKE
-1660 KEKIVGDQ
+1660 KKKIVGDQ
-1668 EKIISYANE
+1668 EKIISDATE
-1677 GITINAKYNKALQVQ
+1677 GITIYAKYNKALQVQ

-1732 QNMFSLVTA
+1732 QNMFSLVAA

-1756 NMALGV
+1756 NSALGV

-1805 LNNLNKAFDDVFNI
+1805 LNNLNKAFDNVFNI

-2027 LRFLVSSSVD
+2027 LRFLVSNSVD